1 MVGKF
6 IPLGIA
12 EGIDEESNSVYES
25 ISKLTKGIN
34 VNPNDFKIDTN
45 QFIDY
50 GQISGAIATQS
61 NVTVDSNL
69 PQQVKEAVIEGMR
82 NSKIKVEVE
91 GKANKNEIFK
101 IVQAGADEYYIQ
113 TGEPAFGF

>member
-1 MVGKF
+1 M
-6 IPLGIA
+6 I
-12 EGIDEESNSVYES
+12 
-25 ISKLTKGIN
+25 
-34 VNPNDFKIDTN
+34 NPNDFKIDTN

-61 NVTVDSNL
+61 NIEVSSSL

-91 GKANKNEIFK
+91 GKADKNAIFQV
-101 IVQAGADEYYIQ
+101 VQAGADEYYMQ
-113 TGEPAFGF
+113 TGEPAFNF